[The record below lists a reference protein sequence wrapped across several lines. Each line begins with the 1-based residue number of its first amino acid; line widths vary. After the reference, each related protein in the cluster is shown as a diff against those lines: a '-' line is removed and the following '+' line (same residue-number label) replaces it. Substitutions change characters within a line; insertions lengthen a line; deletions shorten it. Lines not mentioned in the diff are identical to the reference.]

1 MLEPFGVDP
10 VAEAVYLAMLRRPD
24 ADMDDLADHLEIDQ
38 EKVRVALDELARLA
52 LLRPSW
58 ENPEALRPVTPE
70 FGLEALLTRQ
80 QAELLS
86 RQHQIERGR
95 AALAVVVAETAGL
108 RTSNAAD
115 VEELTG
121 IDAIR
126 ARLEKL
132 TAETRFEVLA
142 FVPGGA
148 QTEAS
153 RTSSRPLDRK
163 LLERGVDMRTVY
175 LDSVRNDTATINY
188 ARWLTEQGGQVRTAA
203 TLPLRMIVVDRETA
217 VVPLDPRDPRAGAAV
232 LRGSGAVAA
241 MCALFDQI
249 WTGATP
255 LGTVKPRDELGLTDQ
270 ERTLLQ
276 ILAQGDTD
284 DTAARKLGISDRTV
298 RRLIAHLMELL
309 GARSRFQAGCRAAE
323 YGWIPVAQCA
333 PGSGA
338 VPKESAQ
345 AVPQR

>member
-1 MLEPFGVDP
+1 MLEAFGVDP
-10 VAEAVYLAMLRRPD
+10 VAESVYLAMLRRPD
-24 ADMDDLADHLEIDQ
+24 ADTQDLATHLELDQ

-58 ENPEALRPVTPE
+58 ENPQALIPVTPE
-70 FGLEALLTRQ
+70 LGLEALLTRQ
-80 QAELLS
+80 QAELLT

-95 AALAVVVAETAGL
+95 AALALVVAETAGL
-108 RTSNAAD
+108 HTSNAAD
-115 VEELTG
+115 IEELTG

-132 TAETRFEVLA
+132 TTETRFQVLA

-188 ARWLTEQGGQVRTAA
+188 ARWLTEQGGQVRTTA
-203 TLPLRMIVVDRETA
+203 TLPLRMIVVDQETA
-217 VVPLDPRDPRAGAAV
+217 VVPLDPQAPRAGAAV
-232 LRGSGAVAA
+232 LHGSGAVAA

-249 WTGATP
+249 WSGATP
-255 LGTVKPRDELGLTDQ
+255 LGTVKPRNEQGLSDQ
-270 ERTLLQ
+270 ERALLQ

-284 DTAARKLGISDRTV
+284 ESAARKLGISDRTV
-298 RRLIAHLMELL
+298 RRLIAHLMEML
-309 GARSRFQAGCRAAE
+309 GARSRFQAGSRATE
-323 YGWIPVAQCA
+323 YGWLP
-333 PGSGA
+333 A
-338 VPKESAQ
+338 VE
-345 AVPQR
+345 